1 MIYKNFYELNK
12 AYNKERS
19 QMSFEEELSY
29 IEDCFDT
36 HEALGFRDTFESSY
50 AEGDYYNGMKF
61 TVDGRC
67 QYVDGDIED
76 LSSLPRWHIT
86 LEDGTKIDAYP
97 KDICLAKNLQKI
109 AVSSVLNHKKT
120 TICDLPIKRNLNED
134 TRKQGVLVA
143 GEDSHLNINGTD
155 YSEGNTDLRMMYDIF
170 ESIEIEELDEKHRK
184 FFKEKGCPASYS
196 LTINDCYAEDAI
208 ILSALDED
216 EEKGFYD
223 VFEDSDS
230 LSMLLVVDG
239 DQMDIFCYQDGMFF
253 EAEENRDTEDIY
265 KMIRYKLVNLNE

>member
-19 QMSFEEELSY
+19 KMSFEEELSY

-97 KDICLAKNLQKI
+97 EDICLAKNLQKV

-143 GEDSHLNINGTD
+143 GEIYSMHFSDTEVIITDNKDYTKIYAVYSKDFWTKLNQ
-155 YSEGNTDLRMMYDIF
+155 
-170 ESIEIEELDEKHRK
+170 
-184 FFKEKGCPASYS
+184 
-196 LTINDCYAEDAI
+196 
-208 ILSALDED
+208 ED
-216 EEKGFYD
+216 E
-223 VFEDSDS
+223 
-230 LSMLLVVDG
+230 
-239 DQMDIFCYQDGMFF
+239 
-253 EAEENRDTEDIY
+253 
-265 KMIRYKLVNLNE
+265 